1 MSSDEIYSRDYND
14 VVKNAA
20 QAGWQVAS
28 LAVTPFYVALTIA
41 RRGRSAVTLN
51 SVMRAQWI
59 GGVAGTGL
67 GGRLRALIGEPLRVT
82 YVDGVVRL
90 AGTGYAWLAHRDPA
104 AVHDLANRQRYDA
117 ARVRRN
123 DYSMAGAV
131 VVAAL
136 SPALFWNYGRV
147 FDLVLGG
154 ASFGCAAGSLTHVF
168 KAMPPRHAAPVLPP
182 PSTPAET
189 R

>member
-1 MSSDEIYSRDYND
+1 DYND

-28 LAVTPFYVALTIA
+28 LAVPPFYVALTIA

-59 GGVAGTGL
+59 GGVTGTGIGGGL
-67 GGRLRALIGEPLRVT
+67 GALLGSPLRIRCASLALH
-82 YVDGVVRL
+82 YVSGEAID
-90 AGTGYAWLAHRDPA
+90 ASWK
-104 AVHDLANRQRYDA
+104 A

-123 DYSMAGAV
+123 DYSTAGAV
-131 VVAAL
+131 VVAALL
-136 SPALFWNYGRV
+136 SPALFWNYGRA

-154 ASFGCAAGSLTHVF
+154 ALFGCAAGSLTHVF

-182 PSTPAET
+182 P
-189 R
+189 

>member
-1 MSSDEIYSRDYND
+1 MSADEVYSRDYND

-20 QAGWQVAS
+20 QTGWQVAS
-28 LAVTPFYVALTIA
+28 LAVPPFYVALTIA
-41 RRGRSAVTLN
+41 RRGRSALTLN

-59 GGVAGTGL
+59 GGIAGTGL
-67 GGRLRALIGEPLRVT
+67 G
-82 YVDGVVRL
+82 
-90 AGTGYAWLAHRDPA
+90 AGSGYAWLARRDQA
-104 AVHDLANRQRYDA
+104 GVHDLANRQRYDA

-136 SPALFWNYGRV
+136 SPALFWNYGRA

-154 ASFGCAAGSLTHVF
+154 TSFGCAAGSLTHVF
-168 KAMPPRHAAPVLPP
+168 KAMPPRHSAPVLPP
-182 PSTPAET
+182 PPSSPVES